1 MKILVLGGCGYVG
14 SKLILSLIKHYEVT
28 VIDNQWF
35 GNFLPS
41 HKNLK
46 VFKEDVRNV
55 AEKHFLDKQAVIHLA
70 NIANDPSVELN
81 QMLSWD
87 VNVLQSIKLI
97 KYSIKHGISKFIF
110 ASSGSVYG
118 IKKEDKVTEDL
129 DLVPISTYNKTKM
142 VAERIFESYR
152 DKISIYNIRPATVCG
167 ISPRMRFDLTVNM
180 FVRQAIENKK
190 ITVHGGKQIRPSIHI
205 DDLVNVYKHFLKNKL
220 PSGAYNAGF
229 ENFSVLEIAKLVSKY
244 INCEIEIKNILDSR
258 SYRLN
263 SDKLLNT
270 KFEKKFGVEIAIQQL
285 IDAIKNKDVNIDET
299 TYTVSWMKKNGFK

>member
-1 MKILVLGGCGYVG
+1 MKILLLGGCGYVG
-14 SKLILSLIKHYEVT
+14 SKLVLSLIKHNKVT

-41 HKNLK
+41 HENLK
-46 VFKEDVRNV
+46 VFKEDIRNV
-55 AEKHFLDKQAVIHLA
+55 EERHFLDKHAVIHLA

-81 QMLSWD
+81 PMLSWD

-97 KYSIKHGISKFIF
+97 KYSIKHGASKFIF

-142 VAERIFESYR
+142 VAERIFESYK
-152 DKISIYNIRPATVCG
+152 DKINIYNIRPATVCG

-205 DDLVNVYKHFLKNKL
+205 DDLVNTYKHFLKNKL

-270 KFEKKFGVEIAIQQL
+270 NFKKKFGVEIAIKQL
-285 IDAIKNKDVNIDET
+285 INAIENKDVNIDET
-299 TYTVSWMKKNGFK
+299 TYTVSWMKKNDFK